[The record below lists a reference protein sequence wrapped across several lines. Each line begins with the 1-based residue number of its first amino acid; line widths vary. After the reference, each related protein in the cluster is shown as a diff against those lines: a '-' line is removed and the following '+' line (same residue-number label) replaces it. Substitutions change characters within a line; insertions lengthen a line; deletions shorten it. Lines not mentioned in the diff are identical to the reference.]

1 LDGWRRK
8 TLTTKEAKLHK
19 DLSRAV
25 VVSIPDEKRFY
36 MEDSDAASTV
46 VDIFDQ
52 RATARKKDERRKRRA
67 EATAPPKIRSPG

>member
-46 VDIFDQ
+46 VVILDK
-52 RATARKKDERRKRRA
+52 RATARNKEENRKTRA
-67 EATAPPKIRSPG
+67 E